1 MYRDDGDQRTRE
13 REDSMEDDGR
23 ISLWKNRGISI
34 LSSSLDSYSF
44 VFFSNCFR
52 ALYMIS
58 PRDSKLTLILC
69 IYIYICKVS
78 FDFLFFFSTL
88 SYLCR
93 WSHIEKPIK
102 LIIIVIYETAVIN
115 LSKRSRQIVSD
126 FFYSHG
132 SITEKNNQVFFID
145 GRRNI
150 WLKSEA

>member
-52 ALYMIS
+52 AFYMIS

-69 IYIYICKVS
+69 IYIYIFVK
-78 FDFLFFFSTL
+78 FRLIFFSFFRL
-88 SYLCR
+88 YLIFVAD
-93 WSHIEKPIK
+93 HILKNRSNLRYLRDNRNQSFKKIASDRIRLLLFSWFNNREK
-102 LIIIVIYETAVIN
+102 
-115 LSKRSRQIVSD
+115 
-126 FFYSHG
+126 
-132 SITEKNNQVFFID
+132 
-145 GRRNI
+145 
-150 WLKSEA
+150 